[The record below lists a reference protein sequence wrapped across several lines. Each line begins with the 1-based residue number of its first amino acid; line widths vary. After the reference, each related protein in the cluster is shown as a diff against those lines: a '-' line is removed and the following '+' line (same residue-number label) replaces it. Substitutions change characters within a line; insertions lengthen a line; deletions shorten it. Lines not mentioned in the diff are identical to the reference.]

1 MKVRMMMPQA
11 GIQAGV
17 RAFGRDG
24 KPVEVSHIEID
35 PLFYRRNENPPLA
48 FLEVLHGG
56 KVLSRAMLT
65 ISGTTGHLVL
75 RQRQKPVK
83 SKFELAIEEKAKKAD
98 ASEAS

>member
-17 RAFGRDG
+17 RVIGRDG
-24 KPVEVSHIEID
+24 KPVEVSHIEVD
-35 PLFYRRNENPPLA
+35 PIFYRRNENPPLA

-65 ISGTTGHLVL
+65 ISGTTGHLML

-83 SKFELAIEEKAKKAD
+83 SKFELAMEEESKQSGD
-98 ASEAS
+98 SRTS